1 TLRITLW
8 SGRRRI
14 PASATVR
21 VCGLRPR
28 TRSLRS
34 LVVRARGGVPGRVE
48 NPHDAHYAGA
58 AVLDAV
64 DQLRR
69 EMEARARPERDVLVA
84 DMRDAFPLDD
94 VADLVV
100 GVAVVGCP
108 ARLDDAD
115 ELRRL
120 GAAGLRVDEGA
131 QRTIG
136 VRPVLRLVA
145 EADDDLALRSRCMF
159 GRHQHRHD

>member
-1 TLRITLW
+1 M
-8 SGRRRI
+8 
-14 PASATVR
+14 PAPATVR

-48 NPHDAHYAGA
+48 NPHDAHHAGA

-64 DQLRR
+64 DELRR

-84 DMRDAFPLDD
+84 DVRDALPLDD

-100 GVAVVGCP
+100 GVAVVRCP

-120 GAAGLRVDEGA
+120 GAAGVLVDEVA
-131 QRTIG
+131 ERPLG
-136 VRPVLRLVA
+136 VGPMLLLVA
-145 EADDDLALRSRCMF
+145 EADDDLALRP
-159 GRHQHRHD
+159 GRT